1 MRRRDGGAV
10 VELDGP
16 ATVAPSDEVVPGD
29 PSAAAF
35 WLVAGAIH
43 PDAELRLRGVGVN
56 PTRRAV
62 IDLLRRMG
70 ASIEEA
76 SVGQAR

>member
-1 MRRRDGGAV
+1 MQARD
-10 VELDGP
+10 EL
-16 ATVAPSDEVVPGD
+16 VPGD

-43 PDAELRLRGVGVN
+43 PAAELRLHDVGVN

-70 ASIEEA
+70 ADDRRDA
-76 SVGQAR
+76 GRRRADRG